1 MPLLEIAPN
10 AVCVTYAKC
19 LFQSAMSAGGQG
31 VVQSSLEELEA
42 ILGIAREDRRVGEFM
57 SSRIISGDKKV
68 ATLRKVLIG
77 RCSDMVANFLC
88 VLADNGRLA
97 LLPAIVAAFDELV
110 QASFGRVE
118 VDVHTASPMDDATR
132 AGLISSIKARLGRD
146 PVLHCYTD
154 PSMIGGI
161 RLQIGDQLFD
171 ASVSTRLRKIRD
183 RISENGLPAVRAA
196 FEKIFRTD
204 ANLN

>member
-19 LFQSAMSAGGQG
+19 LFQSAMAGGGQSA
-31 VVQSSLEELEA
+31 VQSALEELES
-42 ILGIAREDRRVGEFM
+42 ILSIARQDRRVGEFM

-68 ATLRKVLIG
+68 ATLRKVFVG
-77 RCSDMVANFLC
+77 RTSDMVANFLC

-118 VDVHTASPMDDATR
+118 VDVYTASPMDDAAR
-132 AGLISSIKARLGRD
+132 SALSASIKAKLGRE

-154 PSMIGGI
+154 PTLIGGI

-196 FEKIFRTD
+196 FDKIFRAD